1 MLDITPTQGF
11 PNMYNFIGN
20 SISKG
25 VSPMVLII
33 LTVVLIIY
41 YVLFSFL
48 GGGTSGISSAQTGS
62 SKSTGLLIIETIMW
76 GMFVFLI
83 LMNGLQY
90 FFKID
95 IKTSIKSLFGPV
107 PEIDIAVIS
116 PPDSTIA
123 IKGGKDGYGDYEAG
137 GVPEITTEPQVFHI
151 NNNKYTYNEAKALC
165 NAYDADLANYG
176 QVEEAY
182 RGGAEWC
189 GFGWSDNQM
198 ALYPTQKQTWDSLQK
213 IPGHKHDCG
222 RPGINGGYID
232 NKNVRFGVNC
242 FGYKPKITPL
252 ERKIMEESDPLPR
265 TKKEMNFMK
274 LVKKYKQTLPEI
286 LVSPFNY
293 DKWSQI

>member
-11 PNMYNFIGN
+11 PDMYNFIGN

-25 VSPMVLII
+25 VSPMILII
-33 LTVVLIIY
+33 FTVVLIVY
-41 YVLFSFL
+41 YALFSFL
-48 GGGTSGISSAQTGS
+48 GSDGTSSTGISQSVS
-62 SKSTGLLIIETIMW
+62 SKSTGLLLIETIMW

-83 LMNGLQY
+83 LINGLQY

-95 IKTSIKSLFGPV
+95 IKASIKNLFAPV

-116 PPDSTIA
+116 TPDSSIEPEVA
-123 IKGGKDGYGDYEAG
+123 
-137 GVPEITTEPQVFHI
+137 GVPEITSEPQVFHI
-151 NNNKYTYNEAKALC
+151 NNNKYTYDEAKALC

-176 QVEEAY
+176 QLEQAY
-182 RGGAEWC
+182 RSGAEWC

-198 ALYPTQKQTWDSLQK
+198 ALYPTQKQTWENLQK

-242 FGYKPKITPL
+242 FGYKPKITSL
-252 ERKIMEESDPLPR
+252 ERKMMEESDPLPK
-265 TKKEMNFMK
+265 TKKELDFMK
-274 LVKKYKQTLPEI
+274 QVKKYKQNLSEI